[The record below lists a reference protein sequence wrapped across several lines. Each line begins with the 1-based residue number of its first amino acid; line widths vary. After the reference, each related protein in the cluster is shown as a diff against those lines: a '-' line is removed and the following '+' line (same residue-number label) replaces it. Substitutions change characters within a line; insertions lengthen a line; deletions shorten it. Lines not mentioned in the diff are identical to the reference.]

1 MSGGLV
7 AQCNTYDSLY
17 FKVLSDYASIEM
29 DHAYRLNELGVKYSP
44 KGFKPPPPP
53 TAASVSYTRKELPV
67 AAVATLEHNDT
78 TNHPQQ
84 STVVL
89 THLSSKVSNDRPTK
103 LMSTPT
109 RLLTSTAR
117 PTSNR
122 FFSSIGSSLMMT
134 SSKAIMHSFQG
145 TITTAATTSS
155 SSSSTSL
162 VTIVSTPQDPSHG
175 DAIPTAHSQVV
186 APHSTNVIISP
197 VVTSSIESDRSSV
210 STVNDADSTSLIRSS
225 ITTTDVPSSSH
236 HHHHHHHHHSD
247 NNISTSREK
256 SKMDAVLPNETT
268 LIEASTSPSSSPSSS
283 SPTSSMTRIFFDQ
296 LSAVTNKM
304 ADQIKLFASTLRRSS
319 ESDDL
324 LSLVQQIHAVVV
336 EAKANLQRNR

>member
-7 AQCNTYDSLY
+7 ALCNSYDSVSLY

-44 KGFKPPPPP
+44 KGFKPPTPP
-53 TAASVSYTRKELPV
+53 TAATTTSAARKELPV

-89 THLSSKVSNDRPTK
+89 THHSSKVSNDRPAK

-145 TITTAATTSS
+145 TITTATTTSL
-155 SSSSTSL
+155 SSTSL
-162 VTIVSTPQDPSHG
+162 ATILSTPQDPSHG
-175 DAIPTAHSQVV
+175 DAIPTAHSHVI

-197 VVTSSIESDRSSV
+197 VVTSSIESDRGSV

-236 HHHHHHHHHSD
+236 HHHHHHHHPD

-256 SKMDAVLPNETT
+256 SNETT
-268 LIEASTSPSSSPSSS
+268 LIEVANTPSSSPSSSSPSSS

>member
-1 MSGGLV
+1 
-7 AQCNTYDSLY
+7 
-17 FKVLSDYASIEM
+17 M
-29 DHAYRLNELGVKYSP
+29 DHAYRLNALGVKYSP
-44 KGFKPPPPP
+44 IGFTPPP
-53 TAASVSYTRKELPV
+53 TAATASDARKGELPL
-67 AAVATLEHNDT
+67 AAVTTLEHNDT

-84 STVVL
+84 STTVVL
-89 THLSSKVSNDRPTK
+89 THLSSKVSNDRPAK
-103 LMSTPT
+103 LTSTPT
-109 RLLTSTAR
+109 RLLTSTTR
-117 PTSNR
+117 PTSNRR

-134 SSKAIMHSFQG
+134 GSKAIIHSFQG
-145 TITTAATTSS
+145 TITTATTT
-155 SSSSTSL
+155 SSSTSL
-162 VTIVSTPQDPSHG
+162 ATIVSTHQDPSHG

-197 VVTSSIESDRSSV
+197 EVASSIESDRSSV

-236 HHHHHHHHHSD
+236 HHHYHHSD

-256 SKMDAVLPNETT
+256 SKMDAVLPNETS
-268 LIEASTSPSSSPSSS
+268 LIEAATSPSSSPSTS

-304 ADQIKLFASTLRRSS
+304 VDQIKLFASTLRRSS

>member
-1 MSGGLV
+1 
-7 AQCNTYDSLY
+7 
-17 FKVLSDYASIEM
+17 M
-29 DHAYRLNELGVKYSP
+29 DHAYRLNELGAKYSP
-44 KGFKPPPPP
+44 KGFKPPTPP
-53 TAASVSYTRKELPV
+53 TAATTTSAARKELHV
-67 AAVATLEHNDT
+67 AAVTTLEHNDT

-89 THLSSKVSNDRPTK
+89 THHSSKVSNDRPAK

-145 TITTAATTSS
+145 TITTATTTSL

-162 VTIVSTPQDPSHG
+162 ATIVSTSQDPSHG
-175 DAIPTAHSQVV
+175 DAIPTAHSHAI

-197 VVTSSIESDRSSV
+197 MVTSSIESDRSSV

-225 ITTTDVPSSSH
+225 ITTTDVSSSSH
-236 HHHHHHHHHSD
+236 HHHHDHHHPD

-256 SKMDAVLPNETT
+256 SNETT
-268 LIEASTSPSSSPSSS
+268 LIEAANSPLSSPSSSSPSSS

>member
-1 MSGGLV
+1 VSGGLV
-7 AQCNTYDSLY
+7 ALCNSYDSVSLY

-29 DHAYRLNELGVKYSP
+29 DHAYRLNELGAKYSP
-44 KGFKPPPPP
+44 KGFIPPPPP
-53 TAASVSYTRKELPV
+53 TAATASAARKELPV

-89 THLSSKVSNDRPTK
+89 THHSSKVSNDRPAK

-145 TITTAATTSS
+145 TITTATTTSL
-155 SSSSTSL
+155 SSTSL
-162 VTIVSTPQDPSHG
+162 ATILSTSQDPSHG
-175 DAIPTAHSQVV
+175 DAIPTAHSHVI

-225 ITTTDVPSSSH
+225 ITTTDVSSSSH
-236 HHHHHHHHHSD
+236 HHHHHPD

-256 SKMDAVLPNETT
+256 SKMDAVLSNETT
-268 LIEASTSPSSSPSSS
+268 LIEVANSPSSSPSSS
-283 SPTSSMTRIFFDQ
+283 SSTSSMTRIFFDQ

>member
-1 MSGGLV
+1 
-7 AQCNTYDSLY
+7 
-17 FKVLSDYASIEM
+17 M
-29 DHAYRLNELGVKYSP
+29 DHAYRLNELGAKYSP

-53 TAASVSYTRKELPV
+53 TAATTASAARKELHV

-89 THLSSKVSNDRPTK
+89 THLSSKVSNDRPAK

-145 TITTAATTSS
+145 TITTATTTSL
-155 SSSSTSL
+155 SSTSL
-162 VTIVSTPQDPSHG
+162 ATILSTSQDPSHG
-175 DAIPTAHSQVV
+175 DAIPTAHSHVI

-236 HHHHHHHHHSD
+236 HHHHPD

-256 SKMDAVLPNETT
+256 SNETT
-268 LIEASTSPSSSPSSS
+268 LIEVANSPSSSPSSSSPSSS

>member
-1 MSGGLV
+1 
-7 AQCNTYDSLY
+7 
-17 FKVLSDYASIEM
+17 
-29 DHAYRLNELGVKYSP
+29 
-44 KGFKPPPPP
+44 
-53 TAASVSYTRKELPV
+53 
-67 AAVATLEHNDT
+67 
-78 TNHPQQ
+78 
-84 STVVL
+84 
-89 THLSSKVSNDRPTK
+89 
-103 LMSTPT
+103 
-109 RLLTSTAR
+109 
-117 PTSNR
+117 
-122 FFSSIGSSLMMT
+122 
-134 SSKAIMHSFQG
+134 MHSFQG
-145 TITTAATTSS
+145 TITTATTTSL
-155 SSSSTSL
+155 SSTSL
-162 VTIVSTPQDPSHG
+162 ATIVSTPQDPSHG
-175 DAIPTAHSQVV
+175 DAIPTAHSHVI

-197 VVTSSIESDRSSV
+197 VVTSSIESDRGSV

-236 HHHHHHHHHSD
+236 HHHHHHPD

-256 SKMDAVLPNETT
+256 SNETT
-268 LIEASTSPSSSPSSS
+268 LIEAANSPSSSSPSSSSPTSS